1 MRILELSQLSEDQ
14 LTALTDRSKDEFRK
28 VIPVVQEIMED
39 VRLHGDQ
46 ALRKW
51 TQQLDHVV
59 VGDVSATPQE
69 FEAAYRQVDRS
80 LLAALE
86 QAIRNLETF
95 HRTHVVAQPMVQVDE
110 GIQVGRIIRP
120 IEKVGFYIPGGRHIY
135 PSSVLMNGVP
145 ARLAGCRE
153 RILCAPPGADGSLP
167 AATLVAADMVGIH
180 QVFKAGGAQAIAAM
194 AYGTQT
200 IPRVFK
206 IFGAGNLYVT
216 AAKLLA
222 FGEVAIDMPAGPTE
236 VVIIADDTANPRFVA
251 ADLLAQAEHGEYSA
265 CVLVTP
271 SRPLAGAV
279 SEEVDR
285 QLAQLATREV
295 AGKAI
300 ERYGLALLAD
310 DLEACVAFA
319 NRYAPEHLEVMTADS
334 RKLLESITHTG
345 SVFLG
350 AYAPEPAGDYA
361 SGTNHVL
368 PTNRYARMFSPL
380 SVDSFV
386 RQVQVQEISRSGLA
400 RIREAVTT
408 LAGVEGFA
416 AHQRAIEVRFEE

>member
-1 MRILELSQLSEDQ
+1 MRILELSQLSEEQ
-14 LTALTDRSKDEFRK
+14 LAAILDRSKDEFRK
-28 VIPVVQEIMED
+28 VIPAVQEIMED
-39 VRLHGDQ
+39 VRRQGDA

-51 TQQLDHVV
+51 TERLDQAV
-59 VGDVSATPQE
+59 VGDPSVARQE

-95 HRTHVVAQPMVQVDE
+95 HRTHLVDQPMVQIDE
-110 GIQVGRIIRP
+110 GIQVGRMIRP
-120 IEKVGFYIPGGRHIY
+120 IEKVGFYVPGGRHIY

-153 RILCAPPGADGSLP
+153 RILCTPPAADGTLP
-167 AATLVAADMVGIH
+167 APTLVAADMVGIH
-180 QVFKAGGAQAIAAM
+180 RVFKVGGAQAIAAM

-200 IPRVFK
+200 IPKVFK
-206 IFGAGNLYVT
+206 IFGAGNVYVT

-251 ADLLAQAEHGEYSA
+251 ADLLAQAEHGEHSA

-271 SRPLAGAV
+271 SRRLAAAV
-279 SEEVDR
+279 SDEVDR
-285 QLAQLATREV
+285 QLARLETREV

-300 ERYGLALLAD
+300 ERYGLALLAG

-334 RKLLESITHTG
+334 RTLLGGITHTG

-368 PTNRYARMFSPL
+368 PTNRYARMFSAL
-380 SVDSFV
+380 SVDAFV

-400 RIREAVTT
+400 RIRQAVTT

-416 AHQRAIEVRFEE
+416 AHQRAVEVRFEE